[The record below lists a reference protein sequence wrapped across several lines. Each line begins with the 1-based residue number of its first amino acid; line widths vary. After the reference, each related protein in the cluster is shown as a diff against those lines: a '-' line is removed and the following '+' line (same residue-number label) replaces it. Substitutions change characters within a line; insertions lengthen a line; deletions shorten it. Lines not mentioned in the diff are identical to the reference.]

1 MGDSRFPDSPKGE
14 SMRRRQCE
22 LSLGVNVPP
31 GMARGTRFIEQNIE
45 TPGPALWQ
53 QFAKGVTRTNA
64 REGDLQEET

>member
-1 MGDSRFPDSPKGE
+1 MSA
-14 SMRRRQCE
+14 
-22 LSLGVNVPP
+22 LGI
-31 GMARGTRFIEQNIE
+31 ARDTKFIEQTIE